1 MIKFLIICSLI
12 FLSFSVLAL
21 IYRIYKGP
29 TAPDRIQALD
39 ALSINI
45 ISGIAIISVFLRS
58 TAFFEVILLLGI
70 LSFIGTVALSRFI
83 ERGITIERDSE

>member
-1 MIKFLIICSLI
+1 MINFLIICSLI

-29 TAPDRIQALD
+29 TSPDRIQALD

-58 TAFFEVILLLGI
+58 TAYFEVILLLGI
-70 LSFIGTVALSRFI
+70 LSFIGTVALARFI

>member
-1 MIKFLIICSLI
+1 MIDFLIICSLI
-12 FLSFSVLAL
+12 FLSFSFLVL

-39 ALSINI
+39 ALTINI

-58 TAFFEVILLLGI
+58 TAFFEVILLFGI

>member
-1 MIKFLIICSLI
+1 MNDFLIISSLV
-12 FLSFSVLAL
+12 FLSFSVLVL

-39 ALSINI
+39 ALNINI

-70 LSFIGTVALSRFI
+70 LSFIGTIALSRYI